1 MAHPLMLGAAVA
13 VIVASGVGV
22 AAITGYLP
30 RSTAQETAS
39 AGATATTTPA
49 PAEPAKPRQVAAVS
63 RPCVTCGVVMDVKEV
78 QVKGEG
84 TGLGAVAGG
93 AVGAVVGNQF
103 GRGDGRTVM
112 TVAGGVGGALAGNEI
127 EKHARSGKRYDI
139 NVRMQGGRIAT
150 VSSDTAPAWKA
161 GDRVRVANGKIEPR

>member
-1 MAHPLMLGAAVA
+1 MAHPLVLSAAVA

-22 AAITGYLP
+22 AALTGHLP
-30 RSTAQETAS
+30 GSKAQESSS
-39 AGATATTTPA
+39 AGATAPS
-49 PAEPAKPRQVAAVS
+49 PQPKPQVGAVA
-63 RPCVTCGVVMDVKEV
+63 RPCVTCGVVIDVKEV

-103 GRGDGRTVM
+103 GRGDGRTEM
-112 TVAGGVGGALAGNEI
+112 TVAGAAGGALAGNEI

-139 NVRMQGGRIAT
+139 NVRMEGGRIAT
-150 VSSDTAPAWKA
+150 VSSETAPTWKT
-161 GDRVRVANGKIEPR
+161 GDRVRVANGRIEPR